1 MADKGDSNNEELI
14 FEPVKIDKW
23 CGSAAHYTL
32 DDHVHGIFTKV
43 LDFKPSY
50 RLMNTRLLISAT
62 AVLSA
67 AVALIYD
74 YVHPFPQ
81 SVSVLSTCVVL
92 YFILTVILTVYS
104 TFVGELQCAIRLERM
119 SNR

>member
-1 MADKGDSNNEELI
+1 MADQGDNSNQEVI

-32 DDHVHGIFTKV
+32 DDHVHAIFTNV
-43 LDFKPSY
+43 LEFKPSY
-50 RLMNTRLLISAT
+50 KLMNTRLLISAT

-67 AVALIYD
+67 AVALVYD
-74 YVHPFPQ
+74 YIHPFPK
-81 SVSVLSTCVVL
+81 SVSVLSACVIL

-104 TFVGELQCAIRLERM
+104 TFVGESPLEA
-119 SNR
+119 